1 MEGGCKSVFPA
12 RSAFFQLEEMFPLNL
27 LFDGI
32 EIFFPNLLLFKRANP
47 IPVIMYYLGYYLVSA
62 LFVNR

>member
-1 MEGGCKSVFPA
+1 MEGGWKSIFPA
-12 RSAFFQLEEMFPLNL
+12 RSAFFQLEEMFPFNL

-47 IPVIMYYLGYYLVSA
+47 IPVIMYYLEDYLVSA